1 MIHTCYVSCAMPWPR
16 STQRVWSY
24 RGLSCLV
31 PLQAVTGMVL
41 ALLLLAVSDQRGAA
55 VLGIANLCVAAF
67 GITIVYAGR
76 PAARKAFIL
85 CRPPTPHPP
94 TTEPGALLDDAWID

>member
-1 MIHTCYVSCAMPWPR
+1 MRIYGPCYVSCAMPWPTR

-31 PLQAVTGMVL
+31 PLQAVAGMAL

-55 VLGIANLCVAAF
+55 VLGIANLCVGERAF
-67 GITIVYAGR
+67 PHLMR
-76 PAARKAFIL
+76 PF
-85 CRPPTPHPP
+85 
-94 TTEPGALLDDAWID
+94 